1 MQRRLNKVLTQ
12 VPAFWTLQTI
22 GWTGYAL
29 DRYLSSEH
37 FYNGRDGERRLLY
50 PIVEIIHILG
60 IIVLVWSAA
69 LFDFRLLGL
78 SRQLSV
84 AQLSRYV
91 LPWARLSVLAIVP
104 AGVLMFASNATSLK
118 PGRSRS
124 AQVNSSVGRPS
135 PSRAWRPVFFFGG

>member
-1 MQRRLNKVLTQ
+1 MR
-12 VPAFWTLQTI
+12 
-22 GWTGYAL
+22 WTGISH
-29 DRYLSSEH
+29 LSTSITEAM
-37 FYNGRDGERRLLY
+37 RERRLLY

-69 LFDFRLLGL
+69 LLDFRLLGL

-118 PGRSRS
+118 PGRSRQFECWATIAFARLETCFLLS
-124 AQVNSSVGRPS
+124 RLNSE
-135 PSRAWRPVFFFGG
+135 